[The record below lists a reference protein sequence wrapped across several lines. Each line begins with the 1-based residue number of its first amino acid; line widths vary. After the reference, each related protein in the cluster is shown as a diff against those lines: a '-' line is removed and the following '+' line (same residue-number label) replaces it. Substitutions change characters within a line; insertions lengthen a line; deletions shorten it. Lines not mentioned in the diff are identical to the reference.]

1 MSKKLTLIKK
11 FKKLLL
17 SINLRIESFFNTI
30 KILLGS
36 KKKIKDN
43 LRIINKKILIS
54 IATIF
59 VLILSYFLIPSFYDK
74 DLIKAKFT
82 DQIFKRYNLKVKFEG
97 PIEYGFLPKPYF
109 FFKNT
114 KIVYDKEILA
124 KIDFTKIYI
133 NSNNFFS
140 LDKIKIQD
148 IYFKK
153 TEFNINKKNFNFFE
167 KVLNSNNSNHSIN
180 FNNSK
185 LFYRDQNE
193 DIIFLTNVKKLNF
206 SINKELNKELNT
218 NLKIFNVPIKIKVI
232 NNPFKKNYQIYLDAH
247 KLRVNI
253 ENNLDYRNEKINGLL
268 NFKIINK
275 LKKIIYN
282 IDNNSL
288 VFKTEEDNFKGKIDF
303 KPFYL
308 ISDINFY
315 QLNISKLFKSNS
327 IFFDL
332 LNTDIMNNQ
341 SLNAMVNIN
350 FEKIKNA
357 NYIKDIFFK
366 TYFEEGNIII
376 KDSSLTW
383 KDSVLIN
390 LNDVQLIRE
399 INKISFVG
407 VINLDFKDIDN
418 FYKQYQIKKVY
429 RKKIKKIQ
437 LDFYLDLTENQVQF
451 DNIKI
456 DGNDDKNSNDFLNDL
471 NSRKLNFF
479 NKVIFKNSIKEFFGS
494 I

>member
-11 FKKLLL
+11 LKKLLL

-30 KILLGS
+30 KILLDS

-43 LRIINKKILIS
+43 LGNINKKILIS

-218 NLKIFNVPIKIKVI
+218 NLKIFNIPIKIKVI

-288 VFKTEEDNFKGKIDF
+288 VFKTEENNFKGKIDF

-399 INKISFVG
+399 NNKISFVG

>member
-30 KILLGS
+30 KILLDS

-43 LRIINKKILIS
+43 LGNINKKILIS

-148 IYFKK
+148 IFFKK

-206 SINKELNKELNT
+206 SINKELNT

-288 VFKTEEDNFKGKIDF
+288 VFKTEENNFKGKIDF

-383 KDSVLIN
+383 KDTVLIN

-399 INKISFVG
+399 NNKISFVG

>member
-1 MSKKLTLIKK
+1 MSKKLPLIKK

-30 KILLGS
+30 KILLDS

-43 LRIINKKILIS
+43 LGNINKKILIS

-74 DLIKAKFT
+74 DLIKVKFT

-97 PIEYGFLPKPYF
+97 PIEYGFLPKPHF
-109 FFKNT
+109 FFKDT
-114 KIVYDKEILA
+114 KIIYDKEILA

-140 LDKIKIQD
+140 LDKIKLQD

-167 KVLNSNNSNHSIN
+167 KVLNFNNSNHSIN

-218 NLKIFNVPIKIKVI
+218 NLKIFNIPIKIKVI

-308 ISDINFY
+308 MSDINFY
-315 QLNISKLFKSNS
+315 QLDISKLFKSNS
-327 IFFDL
+327 LFFDL

-341 SLNAMVNIN
+341 SLNALVNIK

-376 KDSSLTW
+376 KDSSLIW
-383 KDSVLIN
+383 KNSVLIN

-399 INKISFVG
+399 DNKISFVG

-418 FYKQYQIKKVY
+418 FYKQFQIKKVY

-451 DNIKI
+451 DNIKV
-456 DGNDDKNSNDFLNDL
+456 DGNDDKITNDFLNDL

-479 NKVIFKNSIKEFFGS
+479 NKVIFKNSVKEFFGS

>member
-30 KILLGS
+30 KILLDS

-43 LRIINKKILIS
+43 LGNINKKILIS

-74 DLIKAKFT
+74 DLIKVKFT

-399 INKISFVG
+399 NNKISFVG

>member
-1 MSKKLTLIKK
+1 MSKKLPLIKK
-11 FKKLLL
+11 FSKLLL
-17 SINLRIESFFNTI
+17 SINLRIESFFNKI

-43 LRIINKKILIS
+43 LKNIDKRIVIS
-54 IATIF
+54 VGSIF
-59 VLILSYFLIPSFYDK
+59 LLILSYFLIPSFYDK
-74 DLIKAKFT
+74 DLIKIKLT
-82 DQIFKRYNLKVKFEG
+82 DQIFKKYNLKVKFEG
-97 PIEYGFLPKPYF
+97 PVEYGFLPKPYF
-109 FFKNT
+109 FFKDT
-114 KIVYDKEILA
+114 KIIYDEEILA

-133 NSNNFFS
+133 NANNFFS
-140 LDKIKIQD
+140 LDQIKMQD
-148 IYFKK
+148 LYFKK
-153 TEFNINKKNFNFFE
+153 TEFNINKKNFVFFE
-167 KVLNSNNSNHSIN
+167 KVLNSNNSNNSIN
-180 FNNSK
+180 FKNSK

-193 DIIFLTNVKKLNF
+193 DIIFLTNVKDLNF
-206 SINKELNKELNT
+206 LINKELNKELNT
-218 NLKIFNVPIKIKVI
+218 NLKIFNVPIKIKII

-253 ENNLDYRNEKINGLL
+253 ENNLDYRNDKINGLL
-268 NFKIINK
+268 IFKIINK
-275 LKKIIYN
+275 LKKVNYN
-282 IDNNSL
+282 IDKNSL
-288 VFKTEEDNFKGKIDF
+288 VFKTEENNFKGKIDF

-327 IFFDL
+327 LFFDL

-399 INKISFVG
+399 NNKISFVG

-418 FYKQYQIKKVY
+418 FYRQFQIKKVF

-456 DGNDDKNSNDFLNDL
+456 DGNDDKIPNDFLNNL

-479 NKVIFKNSIKEFFGS
+479 NKVIFKNSVKEFFGS